1 MLVVVCQMLYTHT
14 ALFHPYAILNAII
27 ILFMKMR
34 KLRLGETKEILQQEA
49 GVKNS
54 GNSVQSCFLIYQA
67 ITDTEGHNHLALLA
81 TIGHNGM
88 N

>member
-1 MLVVVCQMLYTHT
+1 MVVCQVLYIHT

-49 GVKNS
+49 GVENS
-54 GNSVQSCFLIYQA
+54 GNSVQSCFL
-67 ITDTEGHNHLALLA
+67 DTEGHNHLALLA
-81 TIGHNGM
+81 TVGHNGM